1 MALTSEEQI
10 EQYQSLKKAV
20 RAVERNIDDL
30 NSREEIVGHMWS
42 GVGSMDLYVDGLTVD
57 QGNQIKDMIVKF
69 LEENYEHMSAELEE
83 MLK

>member
-1 MALTSEEQI
+1 
-10 EQYQSLKKAV
+10 
-20 RAVERNIDDL
+20 
-30 NSREEIVGHMWS
+30 
-42 GVGSMDLYVDGLTVD
+42 MDLYVDGLTVD